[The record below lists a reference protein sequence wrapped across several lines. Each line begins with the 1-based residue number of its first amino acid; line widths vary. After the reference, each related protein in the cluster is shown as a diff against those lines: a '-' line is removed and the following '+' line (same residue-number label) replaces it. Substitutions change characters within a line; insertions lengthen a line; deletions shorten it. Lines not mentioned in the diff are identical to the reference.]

1 MDAGTVVLAL
11 AGLAGL
17 LVYRSVVL
25 VRWRARLLSTE
36 RAAFLFA
43 LGLPTVAV
51 VYVAVRHGVSPVL
64 VAACALF
71 FAVQFLA
78 LRYMLGVFAED
89 RPH

>member
-11 AGLAGL
+11 VGLAGL

-25 VRWRARLLSTE
+25 VRWRARLLSTD

-51 VYVAVRHGVSPVL
+51 VYGAIRYGVSPVL
-64 VAACALF
+64 IAAWALL
-71 FAVQFLA
+71 FAVQFLL